1 MIISITNQKGGVG
14 KTTTV
19 LNLGAYIASASKQV
33 CVIDLD
39 PQSNLTSGLGYSLN
53 NIDQQHLNKGSIY
66 HVLIGKKT
74 IHDVIFETRIKNLSL
89 IPAGIELAGS
99 EIELVNTVS
108 RETILKDALREI
120 INRFDYIFIDCPP
133 SLGLLTINALTASNE
148 VLIPVQT
155 EYFALE
161 GLGQLLNT
169 IKLIKSKLNHGL
181 NIGGVVLTMQ
191 DARTNLSKQVINEI
205 QTVFGEKVYNTI
217 IPRNV
222 KLSEAPSHGKA
233 IIEYEPS
240 SAGAQSYAELAKEF
254 LVKHAR

>member
-1 MIISITNQKGGVG
+1 MIISVTNQKGGVG

-19 LNLGAYIASASKQV
+19 LNLGACLASNGSQV

-53 NIDQQHLNKGSIY
+53 NIDQENLNKGSIY
-66 HVLIGKKT
+66 HVLIGKKNINEVT
-74 IHDVIFETRIKNLSL
+74 FKTRVKNLSI
-89 IPAGIELAGS
+89 IPSGIELAGS

-108 RETILKDALREI
+108 RETILKDSLKEI
-120 INRFDYIFIDCPP
+120 INKYDFILIDCPP

-169 IKLIKSKLNHGL
+169 IKLIKSKLNHSL
-181 NIGGVVLTMQ
+181 NIGGVVMTMQ

-205 QTVFGEKVYNTI
+205 QNVFGEKVYNTI

-222 KLSEAPSHGKA
+222 KLSEAPSHGKT
-233 IIEYEPS
+233 ILEYEPTS
-240 SAGAQSYAELAKEF
+240 SGAQAYNELAKEF
-254 LVKHAR
+254 FNRHSR

>member
-1 MIISITNQKGGVG
+1 MIVAITNQKGGVG
-14 KTTTV
+14 KTTSV
-19 LNLGAYIASASKQV
+19 LNLGTYLASEGRQV
-33 CVIDLD
+33 CLIDLD

-53 NIDQQHLNKGSIY
+53 NLNTEQLNKGSIY

-74 IHDVIFETRIKNLSL
+74 IHEVTFQTRMQNLSL

-108 RETILKDALREI
+108 RETVLKDALKEI
-120 INRFDYIFIDCPP
+120 IHKYDFILIDCPP

-181 NIGGVVLTMQ
+181 SIGGVVMTMQ

-205 QTVFGEKVYNTI
+205 QNVFGEKVYNTI

-222 KLSEAPSHGKA
+222 RLSEAPSHGKT
-233 IIEYEPS
+233 ILEYDPS
-240 SAGAQSYAELAKEF
+240 SAGAQAYHSLAKEF
-254 LVKHAR
+254 LKKHSS